1 MLTAHHHQALP
12 DEGSKAT
19 APDRDR
25 ASIVRDGIFAVDA
38 EFDPPR
44 MTLALA
50 GELDLAGAPSL
61 QREIESLP
69 WPHLAELVFDL
80 AELTFMDSSG
90 LAVLIRASQRAA
102 TAGLRFSVVHIAAQP
117 RQLFAIVGVIDTLN
131 AEC

>member
-1 MLTAHHHQALP
+1 MAM
-12 DEGSKAT
+12 

-69 WPHLAELVFDL
+69 WPQLAELMFDL
-80 AELTFMDSSG
+80 GELTFMDSSG

-102 TAGLRFSVVHIAAQP
+102 TAGLRFSVVHIPAQP
-117 RQLFAIVGVIDTLN
+117 RQLFAIVGVIDSLN